1 MVQILTLKV
10 VLSLANLTL
19 VQQQEGREKDAKVLQ
34 NAGKSA
40 QKIMG
45 NMESWLLEYY
55 GRKELVAAFLILWWA
70 NVKLTPREKDT
81 NTMKWL
87 PHVNCRVRNKI
98 STRTMLTFKNWL
110 WPGPNCMFFIFQTHR
125 QLKKTK
131 TYQTYYHLCILR
143 PLLIW
148 TKNSMEIST
157 Y

>member
-55 GRKELVAAFLILWWA
+55 GRKELVAAFLIL
-70 NVKLTPREKDT
+70 
-81 NTMKWL
+81 
-87 PHVNCRVRNKI
+87 
-98 STRTMLTFKNWL
+98 
-110 WPGPNCMFFIFQTHR
+110 
-125 QLKKTK
+125 
-131 TYQTYYHLCILR
+131 
-143 PLLIW
+143 
-148 TKNSMEIST
+148 
-157 Y
+157 